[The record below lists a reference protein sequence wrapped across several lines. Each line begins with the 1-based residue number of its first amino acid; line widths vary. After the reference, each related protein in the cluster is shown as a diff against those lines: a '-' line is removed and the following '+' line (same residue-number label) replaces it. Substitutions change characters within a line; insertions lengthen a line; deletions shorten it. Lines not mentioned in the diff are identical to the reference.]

1 MLQRCNRNSSLT
13 SLVTRLMASTA
24 PHSAAG
30 RRYTPP
36 NIARSSSSRATPNS
50 KDTDAGPSRINRPNH
65 AQATDQVASPGICTN
80 MGQQANPD
88 GLRILFGVKG
98 PSPALR
104 LEQIEIKDATKDSDF
119 YDQLR
124 KHYKLNRGRF
134 RYWLSFWRLGYC
146 EVVKVRHKS
155 L

>member
-1 MLQRCNRNSSLT
+1 MLQRCKRNSSLT
-13 SLVTRLMASTA
+13 SLVARLMASMA
-24 PHSAAG
+24 PQSAAG

-36 NIARSSSSRATPNS
+36 NITRSSSSSATPNS
-50 KDTDAGPSRINRPNH
+50 QGTDAGPSRINPPNH
-65 AQATDQVASPGICTN
+65 AQATDQVASPGICTK
-80 MGQQANPD
+80 MRQQTNPN

-104 LEQIEIKDATKDSDF
+104 LEQIEIEDATKDSDL

-146 EVVKVRHKS
+146 EVVKARHES